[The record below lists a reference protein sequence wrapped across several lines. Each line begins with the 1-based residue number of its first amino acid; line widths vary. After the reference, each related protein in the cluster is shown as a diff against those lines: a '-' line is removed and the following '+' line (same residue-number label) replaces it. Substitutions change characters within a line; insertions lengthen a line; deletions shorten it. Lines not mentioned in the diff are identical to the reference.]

1 MSQIEAYSLGVKVA
15 FWCLW
20 LLCAVFLLPFA
31 YVMIYM
37 ICASLMPMGF
47 KHAFIINWPIGI
59 WSLFLISAEIIILFR
74 SASQFL
80 NKAKPASL
88 LIKNMALTAFGA
100 PFIAYGGCIIAISP
114 WGR

>member
-1 MSQIEAYSLGVKVA
+1 MLQIEAYSLGVKVA

-20 LLCAVFLLPFA
+20 LLCAAFLLPFA
-31 YVMIYM
+31 YIMIYM
-37 ICASLMPMGF
+37 ICASLMPMGI
-47 KHAFIINWPIGI
+47 KPAFAINWPIVGS
-59 WSLFLISAEIIILFR
+59 WSLFLILVEIIILSR

-100 PFIAYGGCIIAISP
+100 PFIAFGGCIIA
-114 WGR
+114 R